1 MAKVSYYFIIII
13 QGHHYKMFDWVS
25 FFQTLKN
32 YKSFSVCIICLF
44 MLSYL
49 KENANLNP
57 YYVALKGIHNKL
69 SLGFL
74 YVNYVKQ
81 AYRVNW

>member
-1 MAKVSYYFIIII
+1 
-13 QGHHYKMFDWVS
+13 
-25 FFQTLKN
+25 
-32 YKSFSVCIICLF
+32 
-44 MLSYL
+44 MLGYL

-81 AYRVNW
+81 VYRVNW